1 MIINAQIT
9 QQPLAGSYKE
19 FVFKGPSSP
28 EQWTWVK
35 FEDEMYNEF
44 IGQFPGAPV
53 TVALSPHNDLFYV
66 LTDSFLFEM
75 RRDDLGKYTWYDFW
89 DTGST
94 LKNVTFTPTGIAIF
108 SDDYHIFTTNGS
120 FESKQQISL
129 PFELDIIQFQG
140 WQENSLLIHAE
151 VFIEGRP
158 VLLFLDATTFTIS
171 KSN

>member
-1 MIINAQIT
+1 MITTAQIT
-9 QQPLAGSYKE
+9 GQPIAGSYKE
-19 FVFKGPSSP
+19 LIFKAPTSA

-35 FEDEMYNEF
+35 FEDAVYNEF
-44 IGQFPGAPV
+44 AGQFPGAPV
-53 TVALSPHNDLFYV
+53 TVALSKNNELFYV
-66 LTDSFLFEM
+66 LTDSFLFEV
-75 RRDDLGKYTWYDFW
+75 RRDDLKKYTCYDFW

-94 LKNVTFTPTGIAIF
+94 LKNVTFTPKGVAIF

-120 FESKQQISL
+120 FESKQQIPL
-129 PFELDIIQFQG
+129 PFKLDIIKFQG